1 MCIGSSAKGN
11 LASWNWDGDHIV
23 HETIVPSCRPP
34 VGRSKGNYD
43 IDPREFLVTDKNE
56 VMRRTLQRD
65 IPAHILTMPGADL
78 KLFSSR
84 TVGSFDHRADVIA
97 AFVSEKF
104 TYKLKPGTGN
114 DPWQFPDETLSLES
128 GDCEDL
134 AFLIASLL
142 LASGV
147 SSFNVRVALG
157 KCRVWQKGRRTDH
170 PHAWVMYKTE
180 RGYWRLIE
188 PALARRRSGS
198 FAKQT
203 SADRVDYIPQ
213 YLLNDS
219 HLWQVLGDADAP
231 IETTLELQ
239 KNWSSLSPKFIG
251 DVHYSI
257 IHEALDGVAPA
268 WVVNAIN
275 SRFTAIP
282 FVGRVDDVDRSTS
295 TYDPRDHFDNAYITD
310 GWQIVQGRLAQFKAN
325 NAANFDAFY
334 RASHGIADFYS
345 HTSYAHPG
353 FGKREANGA
362 LKLFDPQNIPG
373 CLNPPTYTA
382 ATGFDLTGSQF
393 SINSSLWNG
402 TGAARSAAW
411 QGHLVSGRYAQ
422 RHDSHGLIESI
433 TYIHPPA
440 LETAPGFAVRGSLP
454 HHNEIA
460 VDEDSQSSSHKLYAG
475 NVYRNQYATRYAA
488 AVQHIQKA
496 FVDNWTHP

>member
-23 HETIVPSCRPP
+23 HETIVPSSRPP

-56 VMRRTLQRD
+56 VMRRTLQSD

-78 KLFSSR
+78 NLFSSR
-84 TVGSFDHRADVIA
+84 NVGSFDHRADVIA

-114 DPWQFPDETLSLES
+114 DPWQFPDETLSLGS

-157 KCRVWQKGRRTDH
+157 KCGIWRKGRRTDH

-198 FAKQT
+198 FARQT
-203 SADRVDYIPQ
+203 VADRVDYIPQ

-219 HLWQVLGDADAP
+219 HLWQVFGGADAP

-239 KNWSSLSPKFIG
+239 KNWSGLSPKFIG

-268 WVVNAIN
+268 WVVNTSI

-282 FVGRVDDVDRSTS
+282 FVGRVDDVDSSTS

-310 GWQIVQGRLAQFKAN
+310 GWQIVQNRLAQFKAN
-325 NAANFDAFY
+325 NATNFDAFY

-345 HTSYAHPG
+345 HTSYAH
-353 FGKREANGA
+353 
-362 LKLFDPQNIPG
+362 
-373 CLNPPTYTA
+373 
-382 ATGFDLTGSQF
+382 
-393 SINSSLWNG
+393 
-402 TGAARSAAW
+402 
-411 QGHLVSGRYAQ
+411 
-422 RHDSHGLIESI
+422 
-433 TYIHPPA
+433 
-440 LETAPGFAVRGSLP
+440 
-454 HHNEIA
+454 
-460 VDEDSQSSSHKLYAG
+460 
-475 NVYRNQYATRYAA
+475 
-488 AVQHIQKA
+488 
-496 FVDNWTHP
+496 